1 MKDKKIEA
9 IVGVFVIIALV
20 LLGWM
25 SVKFKTIS
33 LGKKPAY
40 TIYADFNNISG
51 IEKNAKVNV
60 AGVNVGFVKSIGLK
74 KGKAVVGM
82 SIYKQYK
89 IPVDS
94 SILISSNGLLG
105 EKFLDIKIGHSEAYL
120 KDGDTLANTQS
131 SIGVNELIRN
141 VNSVFNERNRE
152 NLNEILNNFNKISNN
167 LNEILDENRKAI
179 RESIAEAEAAFNK
192 FNRSMDNLYF
202 LTNKIR
208 NGEGNLGKLVNDDDF
223 YNNIDIASKDAKQI
237 THKINAGKGTLGKL
251 VNDESVY
258 DKLDETLVSIN
269 NYLEQLNRT
278 QFNVRLKSEY
288 QFRHNDNKE
297 YAGVDIYTAPDRFYR
312 IMAVNEKDYKYDSDP
327 SGNNS
332 DRVRLTA
339 LMGKR
344 YYNFTL
350 LGGAIESTFGVGLD
364 YYPEAFNNVRLGAR
378 FFDFDHENDIRDT
391 HPQLKA
397 EIEYR
402 FLRHFALFGGVNE
415 ILNSR
420 SRSLYAGLGMEF
432 SDSDI
437 PYALSKAPAGAIK

>member
-1 MKDKKIEA
+1 MKEKKFEA
-9 IVGVFVIIALV
+9 IVGIFVIIALV

-25 SVKFKTIS
+25 SAKFKTIS
-33 LGKKPAY
+33 LGKKPTY
-40 TIYADFNNISG
+40 TIYADFNNVSG

-74 KGKAVVGM
+74 NGKAVVGM
-82 SIYKQYK
+82 NIYKQYK

-94 SILISSNGLLG
+94 IASVSSRGLLG
-105 EKFLDIKIGHSEAYL
+105 EKFLQIKIGHSKDYL
-120 KDGDTLANTQS
+120 KNGDILLNTQAFAG
-131 SIGVNELIRN
+131 INELAAN
-141 VNSVFNERNRE
+141 MNSAFNKKNRE
-152 NLNEILNNFNKISNN
+152 NLSRILENFNKISNN
-167 LNEILDENRKAI
+167 LNKILSSNSQTI
-179 RESIAEAEAAFNK
+179 RESVLEAKEAFNK
-192 FNRSMDNLYF
+192 LNHSMDNVYF

-208 NGEGNLGKLVNDDDF
+208 NGNGTLGKLINNEDF

-237 THKINAGKGTLGKL
+237 THKINSGRGTLGKL

-258 DKLDETLVSIN
+258 DKLDETLTSIN
-269 NYLEQLNRT
+269 NYLSQLNRT

-297 YAGVDIYTAPDRFYR
+297 YAGIDVYTAPDRFYR
-312 IMAVNEKDYKYDSDP
+312 VMAVNEKDYKYDSDP
-327 SGNNS
+327 SGSNS
-332 DRVRLTA
+332 DTVRLTA

-364 YYPEAFNNVRLGAR
+364 YYPTALDNVRLGVR
-378 FFDFDHENDIRDT
+378 FFDFSHDNDIRDT
-391 HPQLKA
+391 HAQLKVEA
-397 EIEYR
+397 EYR
-402 FLRHFALFGGVNE
+402 FLRHFILFGGANE

-432 SDSDI
+432 SDNDI
-437 PYALSKAPAGAIK
+437 PYALSKAPTGAVK